1 MAVFQYKAINAAGKQ
16 IKGIEEGDSARQVR
30 QLLRGQGLMPTQVEE
45 VKGRAKESVGP
56 HAGEDSKTSFSFGFS
71 TNRRKIPSSELSLL
85 TRQLAT
91 LVQSGLPL
99 EESLQAVAQQ
109 SDKPRTT
116 SMVMAV
122 RARVLEGYSLADS
135 LRGFPQ
141 IFDELFC
148 ATVAAGEKSGHLD
161 DVLNRLADYNEKRH
175 ETQGKIIQAMI
186 YPIAL
191 SLIAIAVISGLLAYV
206 VPQVA
211 EQFINAGQVL
221 PLPTRILIA
230 SSNFIVHYGVY
241 LLIGFGLIMVLGQ
254 RLLQNEKYRFKWHQG
269 QLKWPVLG
277 KVVLGLNTAR
287 FARTLS
293 ILTASAVPLLESM
306 KIASEVLLNL
316 QMKDAMQKAS
326 ERVREGS
333 SLRAALQETKLFPPI
348 MLHMIASGE
357 KSGELEQMLGR
368 AADNQDKEFDSLI
381 GIALGLMGPL
391 VLVVM
396 AVVVVFIVF
405 AILQPILEM
414 QNLVGM

>member
-1 MAVFQYKAINAAGKQ
+1 MAVFQYKAINASGKQ
-16 IKGIEEGDSARQVR
+16 IKGVEEADSARQVR
-30 QLLRGQGLMPTQVEE
+30 QLLRGKGLMPTQVDE
-45 VKGRAKESVGP
+45 VKGKVSKG
-56 HAGEDSKTSFSFGFS
+56 GDSASADEGKSSFSFSFS
-71 TNRRKIPSSELSLL
+71 KGKISSSDLSLL

-109 SDKPRTT
+109 SDKPKTT

-161 DVLNRLADYNEKRH
+161 EVLNRLADYNEKRH
-175 ETQGKIIQAMI
+175 ETKGKITQAMV

-221 PLPTRILIA
+221 PLPTRVLIA
-230 SSNFIVHYGVY
+230 ASDFIVNYGVY
-241 LLIGFGLIMVLGQ
+241 LLIGFGVFLVLAQ
-254 RLLQNEKYRFKWHQG
+254 RLLSVQKYKFIWHKG

-277 KVVLGLNTAR
+277 KVILGLNTAR

-293 ILTASAVPLLESM
+293 ILSASAVPLLESM
-306 KIASEVLLNL
+306 RIAGDVLLNL
-316 QMKDAMQKAS
+316 QMKESMAKAA

-333 SLRAALQETKLFPPI
+333 SLRAALGETKLFPPI

-368 AADNQDKEFDSLI
+368 AADNQDREFDNLI
-381 GIALGLMGPL
+381 GMALGLMGPL

-414 QNLVGM
+414 QNLVGI